1 MIFSHGVGGSRQK
14 YSHFCGEMASRGW
27 VVVAIEHRDGT
38 SPESV
43 ILLGDEK
50 SQKEEKDGKTQDGGR
65 AQLDWLDWG
74 DCQ

>member
-1 MIFSHGVGGSRQK
+1 
-14 YSHFCGEMASRGW
+14 MASRGW

-43 ILLGDEK
+43 ILLGDGDGDGPVGQEDK
-50 SQKEEKDGKTQDGGR
+50 KREGKGKDRKMREGGR
-65 AQLDWLDWG
+65 ARLDWLDWG